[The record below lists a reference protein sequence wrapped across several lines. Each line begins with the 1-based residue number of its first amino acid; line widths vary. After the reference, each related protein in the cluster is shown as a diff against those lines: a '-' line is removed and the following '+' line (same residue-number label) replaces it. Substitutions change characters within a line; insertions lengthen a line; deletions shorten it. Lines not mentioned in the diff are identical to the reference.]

1 MDNRQI
7 AQTIKSQ
14 FGVTHT
20 VEELATKLKAQGIDV
35 TEEQVTHAWRE
46 YGNGYV
52 GIEADIKETL
62 LQGPEV
68 DVLED
73 NNLLVL
79 TAKIMNNIATINS
92 AVVNN
97 HNIDVLTLTREI
109 IMTSVELYNTLE
121 VQGYQYLE
129 DE

>member
-20 VEELATKLKAQGIDV
+20 VEELATKLKDQGIDV

-52 GIEADIKETL
+52 GIEADIKEAL
-62 LQGPEV
+62 IQGPEV

-73 NNLLVL
+73 NNLAILI
-79 TAKIMNNIATINS
+79 AKILMNISVING
-92 AVVNN
+92 AIVNTAN
-97 HNIDVLTLTREI
+97 VNVLALTREI
-109 IMTSVELYNTLE
+109 IMTSVELYNPLS
-121 VQGYQYLE
+121 
-129 DE
+129 